1 MIRNSTA
8 WIFLLTICAVVPVFA
23 QQNPKPCYKQQAY
36 RQFDFWIGEWEVR
49 DENGQILGSSKVE
62 LILDGC
68 VLFENWVSARSG
80 YMGKSFNYYNRLTGK
95 WQQKWIDNRGVPIE
109 FEGEYSEK
117 ERAMLLKGETVDS
130 AGNQILYQLNFYNKG
145 YRRVN
150 QVWKKS
156 VDGGKSWEVIFDGHY
171 RKK

>member
-1 MIRNSTA
+1 
-8 WIFLLTICAVVPVFA
+8 
-23 QQNPKPCYKQQAY
+23 
-36 RQFDFWIGEWEVR
+36 
-49 DENGQILGSSKVE
+49 
-62 LILDGC
+62 
-68 VLFENWVSARSG
+68 
-80 YMGKSFNYYNRLTGK
+80 
-95 WQQKWIDNRGVPIE
+95 
-109 FEGEYSEK
+109 
-117 ERAMLLKGETVDS
+117 LLKGETVDS